1 VTGAKAAFAAIC
13 VASGIVI
20 GWLAGGSI
28 AAVSGLAVLLA
39 AVNGYSKSYSP

>member
-1 VTGAKAAFAAIC
+1 VTAAKAAFATIC
-13 VASGIVI
+13 LASGIAI

-28 AAVSGLAVLLA
+28 AALGGLAVLLA